1 MQLIQAVFLG
11 LIQGLTEFLPVSSSG
26 HLVLLQSLF
35 GIKEPEI
42 LFDIFLHVGTL
53 AAVCVVFFAEIRS
66 ILNALISLPQLTKVS
81 GGLKALYQ
89 ENEPARMAV
98 LIVVGSV
105 PTAILGLFFR
115 SIVNDIFGSTRLV
128 GLMLILTGILLWQT
142 RRFRIK
148 GRPLKNTGLKEALII
163 GLVQGFAIIPG
174 ISRSG
179 STIAVALFMGLDREL
194 AGRYSFLLSLPAIL
208 GALILSFNSPAM
220 ETALSVHLFV
230 WGTITAAIVGFA
242 ALKILLRLVRRG
254 RIHFFA
260 PYCWIVGI
268 VTLII
273 GLLS

>member
-1 MQLIQAVFLG
+1 
-11 LIQGLTEFLPVSSSG
+11 
-26 HLVLLQSLF
+26 
-35 GIKEPEI
+35 
-42 LFDIFLHVGTL
+42 
-53 AAVCVVFFAEIRS
+53 
-66 ILNALISLPQLTKVS
+66 
-81 GGLKALYQ
+81 
-89 ENEPARMAV
+89 MAV

>member
-115 SIVNDIFGSTRLV
+115 TIVNDIFGSTRLV